1 MALGKNRAEFT
12 KKMLLKYNVNP
23 AKIKTTSMG
32 ETQPIASNKTAK
44 GKAQNRRTE
53 VIIN

>member
-1 MALGKNRAEFT
+1 MVLGKKRAEFT
-12 KKMLLKYNVNP
+12 KTMLLKYDVDP
-23 AKIKTTSMG
+23 IKIKTTSRG